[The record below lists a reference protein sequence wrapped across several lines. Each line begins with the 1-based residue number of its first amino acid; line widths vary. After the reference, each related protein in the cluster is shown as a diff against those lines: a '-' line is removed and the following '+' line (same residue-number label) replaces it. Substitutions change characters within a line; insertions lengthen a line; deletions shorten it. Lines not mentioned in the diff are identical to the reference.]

1 MKLPELNRLFYS
13 FTLLFLFFYSSN
25 LKSQVTIGMLDPPHE
40 SAVLELKSDNNNMGF
55 LATRIALSDIF
66 DTSTI
71 ASPATGLLVYN
82 TKNSDVND
90 VPVVQHQVKA
100 DKFYYRGG
108 NQWIEIISMTEV
120 RRNIELSLSELGV
133 SRPALYTLNA
143 TDSLM
148 NGSNPT
154 AKPFRNMLAFTP

>member
-1 MKLPELNRLFYS
+1 
-13 FTLLFLFFYSSN
+13 
-25 LKSQVTIGMLDPPHE
+25 MLDPPHE